1 MATIGELDREMD
13 SLEEAALRVIGN
25 QGMTAVER
33 RQALDSLLRRYNV
46 LDAYR
51 RALAAYIRR
60 QRWKDGGVAE
70 DPEAVIRDLLTS
82 PEFEILRLVVFAAL
96 LAVLYGGGPRA
107 ALVPVG
113 LLAAVTMPAP
123 ASLL

>member
-13 SLEEAALRVIGN
+13 GLEEAALRILGAPN
-25 QGMTAVER
+25 MTAVER
-33 RQALDSLLRRYNV
+33 RLALDRLLRRYSV
-46 LDAYR
+46 LADYK

-82 PEFEILRLVVFAAL
+82 PEFGILRLVVFAAL
-96 LAVLYGGGPRA
+96 LAALYGGGPRA
-107 ALVPVG
+107 ALVPAA
-113 LLAAVTMPAP
+113 LLAAAARPAP
-123 ASLL
+123 APLL